1 MNKKIIYAVVFFL
14 CLAVPLAAHLI
25 APDRTFSDNENRTL
39 AKMPRATAKAVFSGK
54 YQSDLETYLADQFP
68 LRDGAAAAVSAI
80 RKAAGRRDIG
90 GAYIGR
96 GGYYPEVH
104 REEDLDREKYAKNL
118 ALIKKIGERSG
129 AGSVKLMLVPCAG
142 SVMRDKLPPFAS
154 SYDPEPYCEMARD
167 VLPGAEVI
175 DLCSALR
182 EAGDGAF
189 YRTDHH
195 WSAAGVL
202 AAYRALTRGA
212 GAYSGEP
219 ELFSDDF
226 LGTTYSKVLDPAA
239 APDEVYIFPVA
250 DSVTAEADGRE
261 IPVYDADAATRKD
274 KYTVFFGGNYG
285 TVTVTGGTDNGKVAV
300 VVKDSFANSL
310 APLLTA
316 DYETVILVDPRY
328 FAGSF
333 DSVTAAHPGCDLIF
347 LFEISGLCENGDLAK
362 LLM

>member
-1 MNKKIIYAVVFFL
+1 MNKKIIYVVVFFL
-14 CLAVPLAAHLI
+14 CLAVPLAAHLT
-25 APDRTFSDNENRTL
+25 APDKTFSDNENRVL
-39 AKMPRATAKAVFSGK
+39 AERPEATVRSVFSGK
-54 YQSDLETYLADQFP
+54 FQSALETYLADQFP
-68 LRDGAAAAVSAI
+68 LRDGATAAVSAI

-90 GAYIGR
+90 GVYIGR
-96 GGYYPEVH
+96 EGYYPEVH
-104 REEDLDREKYAKNL
+104 REEDLDREKFAKNL
-118 ALIKKIGERSG
+118 SIIETASKRSG
-129 AGSVKLMLVPCAG
+129 AGAVKLMLVPCAG
-142 SVMRDKLPPFAS
+142 SVFTDKLPPFAS
-154 SYDPEPYCEMARD
+154 SYDPDPYYAMAREA
-167 VLPGAEVI
+167 VPGAEVI
-175 DLCSALR
+175 DLCSALK

-219 ELFSDDF
+219 ELFSGDF

-239 APDEVYIFPVA
+239 GPDEVYIFPVA
-250 DSVTAEADGRE
+250 DSVTAEADGRK
-261 IPVYDADAATRKD
+261 IPVYDAGAAARKD

-316 DYETVILVDPRY
+316 DYETVILIDPRY
-328 FAGSF
+328 FPGPFSM
-333 DSVTAAHPGCDLIF
+333 VTAAHPGCDLIF